1 MGVGNS
7 KKKEIK
13 APPPPDRKEIKTIFE
28 ICSKKIALFRNKKI
42 NAIKTKKK
50 DIIEYLKKENL
61 DFAKTKLESLIRS
74 L

>member
-13 APPPPDRKEIKTIFE
+13 VPTPPDRKEIKTMLE
-28 ICSKKIALFRNKKI
+28 ICSKKLTLFRNKKI

-50 DIIEYLKKENL
+50 GYN
-61 DFAKTKLESLIRS
+61 
-74 L
+74 